1 MPGSIL
7 LIDDD
12 VSLLRSL
19 GAYFEQRGWDV
30 HREMS
35 GETGLTTHDRTLPDV
50 VLVDLHL
57 PGIDGLE
64 VLERLRGKGAAVIV
78 VTGDGQV
85 PLAVQAMRNGAENFL
100 VKPIDLDHLGAV
112 VDNAAEKVRLR
123 RINRTL
129 IGRGTRSGDL
139 EALGSS
145 PPMRELRQRLSVL
158 ARSDQRAILIAGEAG
173 TGKRELARMLH
184 DLSSRA
190 DAPFVECV
198 VASAE
203 RYALEA
209 TIFGVEG
216 VSDAPSGPAKAG
228 LLEIADGGTL
238 VLEEIT
244 AAPEGVQ
251 VQLAAMLEHQAYRRS
266 GGTREIPVDV
276 RVVATTS
283 RDVDAA
289 LAEGRMDR
297 GLYYRLKAMTL
308 TAPPLRDLSRDD
320 LVAAIQRTLNQL
332 APTVPG
338 APGRLT
344 DEALD
349 RLSSH
354 GWPGN
359 LREVRH
365 VLERGLQ
372 LARGQDAIGIEHL
385 PGEFRA
391 RPGPFD
397 RRHTPLTMDEVERMH
412 IERTLKHHGGN
423 RTRAAQELGIS
434 RATLIAKIKRYAIPH

>member
-1 MPGSIL
+1 MAASIL
-7 LIDDD
+7 IIDDD
-12 VSLLRSL
+12 ISLLRSL
-19 GAYFEQRGWDV
+19 GTFFEQGGWDV
-30 HREMS
+30 HREMT
-35 GETGLTTHDRTLPDV
+35 GEAGLATHERTQPDV

-64 VLERLRGKGAAVIV
+64 VLERLRGRGAAVILL
-78 VTGDGQV
+78 TGNGQV
-85 PLAVQAMRNGAENFL
+85 SHAVQAMRNGAENFL
-100 VKPIDLDHLGAV
+100 IKPIDLEHLRAV
-112 VDNAAEKVRLR
+112 ADNAAEKVRLR

-129 IGRGTRSGDL
+129 IGRGARGGDL

-145 PPMRELRQRLSVL
+145 PAMRELRERLAAL
-158 ARSDQRAILIAGEAG
+158 ARSEHPAILIQGETG
-173 TGKRELARMLH
+173 TGKREVARMLH
-184 DLSSRA
+184 DLSLRA
-190 DAPFVECV
+190 EGPFVECV
-198 VASAE
+198 AASEE

-209 TIFGVEG
+209 TLFGTEG
-216 VSDAPSGPAKAG
+216 AAEGMPGATRAG
-228 LLEIADGGTL
+228 LLEIADGGSL
-238 VLEEIT
+238 LLEEIT
-244 AAPEGVQ
+244 AAPEGAQ
-251 VQLAAMLEHQAYRRS
+251 VRLAAMLEHRAYRRS

-276 RVVATTS
+276 RLVATTS
-283 RDVDAA
+283 REPDRA
-289 LAEGRMDR
+289 LAEGRLDR
-297 GLYYRLKAMTL
+297 GLYYRLKSMGVVV
-308 TAPPLRDLSRDD
+308 PPLRDLDRAD
-320 LVAAIQRTLNQL
+320 LVATLQRTLNRL
-332 APTVPG
+332 VPGVPG

-354 GWPGN
+354 PWPGN

-365 VLERGLQ
+365 VLERALL
-372 LARGQDAIGIEHL
+372 LARGQEAIGIEHL

-412 IERTLKHHGGN
+412 IERTLKHHAGN